1 MFKDNLIDLRK
12 MNDMSQEELAEKLQ
26 ISRQTVSKYETG
38 ESVPDIDKCKQIA
51 EIFNVSLDD
60 LVNYDKETDGLGVP
74 PKGKH
79 MFGIVKV
86 GDKGQI
92 VIPAKARKVF
102 DINPGDRLIV
112 LGDEA
117 QGIAIIGEKDFL
129 KMARTFREK
138 R

>member
-1 MFKDNLIDLRK
+1 M
-12 MNDMSQEELAEKLQ
+12 
-26 ISRQTVSKYETG
+26 
-38 ESVPDIDKCKQIA
+38 
-51 EIFNVSLDD
+51 
-60 LVNYDKETDGLGVP
+60 P

-129 KMARTFREK
+129 KMVRTFREK